1 MCPESRLV
9 ANGLSA
15 SAVQL
20 TRPRVGSEGAEQLF
34 CLSWCI
40 ARLFMELECD
50 VKKEVS
56 PSTGFHSAALLFHC
70 MPWNVILSARL

>member
-9 ANGLSA
+9 ANGRSA

-20 TRPRVGSEGAEQLF
+20 TRPRGSEGAEQLF

-40 ARLFMELECD
+40 ARLFKELECD
-50 VKKEVS
+50 VKKEV
-56 PSTGFHSAALLFHC
+56 
-70 MPWNVILSARL
+70 